1 MHSDFACGLCY
12 HPMSE
17 RFWQRHK
24 GSLAGREYWRCTN
37 CQLIQVP
44 VAQRLDTA
52 AEKAIYDLHQNE
64 PNDVGYQRFLNRT
77 AEPLAARL
85 SAGAQGLDFG
95 CGPQPALAAMLSAAG
110 FPTTTYDL
118 FYANV
123 PHRLQQQYDFVTCT
137 EVVEHLGQPREVF
150 EQLVACLKPQGWLVI
165 MTKRWLNRER
175 FGTWF
180 YLNDPTHISFF
191 HLDTFHWLA
200 EHFHLEIDYVAA
212 DVVMLRRPA
221 K

>member
-1 MHSDFACGLCY
+1 MGDSSVMMRGLLTPPELLGVVWAAY
-12 HPMSE
+12 YDE
-17 RFWQRHK
+17 D
-24 GSLAGREYWRCTN
+24 E
-37 CQLIQVP
+37 QVQKKP
-44 VAQRLDTA
+44 
-52 AEKAIYDLHQNE
+52 I
-64 PNDVGYQRFLNRT
+64 
-77 AEPLAARL
+77 
-85 SAGAQGLDFG
+85 
-95 CGPQPALAAMLSAAG
+95 
-110 FPTTTYDL
+110 PTTTDDL
-118 FYANV
+118 YYANV
-123 PHRLQQQYDFVTCT
+123 PQRLQQQYDFITCT

-150 EQLVACLKPQGWLVI
+150 EQLVACLKPQGWLAI